1 VQIAP
6 NLADARDL
14 VACGVDDLGGISPLT
29 IDYVNPEHPWPQ
41 LASLSEIAGARGLRE
56 RLCIYPQYVEKG
68 WFPRRIEALIR
79 RLEQQIRERSP

>member
-1 VQIAP
+1 VQLAP
-6 NLADARDL
+6 NLADARAL

-41 LASLSEIAGARGLRE
+41 MESLVEIAGSRGLQE
-56 RLCIYPQYVEKG
+56 RLCIYPQYIEKG
-68 WFPRRIEALIR
+68 WYSRRIEALIR